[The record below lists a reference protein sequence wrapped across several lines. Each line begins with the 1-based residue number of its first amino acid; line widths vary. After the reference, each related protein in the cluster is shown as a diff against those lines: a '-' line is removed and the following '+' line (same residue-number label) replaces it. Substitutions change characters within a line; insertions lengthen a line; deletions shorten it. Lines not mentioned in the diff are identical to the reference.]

1 MTEEITKEQ
10 LDGLRDLAEAITGKK
25 LGNIKDPTKL
35 QAIIDI
41 SRAEAAETE
50 EIARNSKP
58 VTLASKAEQRAIA
71 RKKAT
76 KLVRCNITA
85 MAPFEKQLQG
95 AFFDIGNTIVGS
107 IRRYIPFDTD
117 WHCEEM
123 LLNHIKE
130 RKYRTKHEWKDP
142 TTRKTMYENRFHK
155 AFGVVII
162 DDLTKEELARHTI
175 AMQSRAYGTS

>member
-1 MTEEITKEQ
+1 MSEEITQEQ
-10 LDGLRDLAEAITGKK
+10 LDGLRDLAENLTGKK
-25 LGNIKDPTKL
+25 LGNVKDPSKL
-35 QAIIDI
+35 QSMIDTA
-41 SRAEAAETE
+41 RLEAEEAEK
-50 EIARNSKP
+50 NKP
-58 VTLASKAEQRAIA
+58 QSTGLKGKAERRVEA

-76 KLVRCNITA
+76 KLVRCNVTA

-95 AFFDIGNTIVGS
+95 TFFDVGNSVVGS
-107 IRRYIPFDTD
+107 IRRYIPFDVD

-155 AFGVVII
+155 AFGVVVI
-162 DDLTKEELARHTI
+162 DDLSPEELERHNI
-175 AMQSRAYGTS
+175 SMKSRAYGQS